1 MSIYRTSDRLPRS
14 DVHAQEAVEERWAP
28 VPFRAASQINIELDQ
43 YQHLRKATPVNRPFP
58 QTLKWCASLPNNVR
72 PNALLRRYA
81 RIANLISV
89 SWADRKWFRT
99 YMESLLT
106 DSRGNRRGFPP
117 DVLSNLMALQH
128 YRDSMEETKSPN
140 WDAVGPRR

>member
-28 VPFRAASQINIELDQ
+28 VPFGGASQINIELDQ
-43 YQHLRKATPVNRPFP
+43 YQHMRKTTPINRPFP
-58 QTLKWCASLPNNVR
+58 QTLSWCASLPDNIR
-72 PNALLRRYA
+72 PNALVRRYA
-81 RIANLISV
+81 RIANLIAV
-89 SWADRKWFRT
+89 SWGDWKWFRV

-117 DVLSNLMALQH
+117 DVLSNLVALQR
-128 YRDSMEETKSPN
+128 YPDSIESNSFTC
-140 WDAVGPRR
+140 DAVGRRG